1 MLFTEISCC
10 AIDNEENVQS
20 AKLVYVFTR
29 QNSGSSTPIPMLQS
43 FGMVKSKS
51 KQHHSFFN
59 IGTIF

>member
-29 QNSGSSTPIPMLQS
+29 QSSGSSTPIPMLHS
-43 FGMVKSKS
+43 LLEWSKVS
-51 KQHHSFFN
+51 QN
-59 IGTIF
+59 NTILFST